1 MRLVFAYILMLVAL
15 TAAGCLP
22 SKQPPARAD
31 LDATDTPA
39 RVPAIVS
46 AAESDDEAELAKLVQ
61 ALSDKDPAIRLFA
74 IQSLEERTGQTL
86 GYRYYEGPD
95 KRQAATNRW
104 HDWLKDEKAPALAR
118 PTNEETTD

>member
-1 MRLVFAYILMLVAL
+1 MRPVIAHILTLMAL
-15 TAAGCLP
+15 ATAGCLP
-22 SKQPPARAD
+22 SEQPPARAD

-46 AAESDDEAELAKLVQ
+46 AAESDDEAELARLVQ

-74 IQSLEERTGQTL
+74 IRSLEERTGQTL
-86 GYRYYEGPD
+86 GYRYYDVPD
-95 KRQAATNRW
+95 KRQTATNRW
-104 HDWLKDEKAPALAR
+104 HAWLKDKTAPALAR